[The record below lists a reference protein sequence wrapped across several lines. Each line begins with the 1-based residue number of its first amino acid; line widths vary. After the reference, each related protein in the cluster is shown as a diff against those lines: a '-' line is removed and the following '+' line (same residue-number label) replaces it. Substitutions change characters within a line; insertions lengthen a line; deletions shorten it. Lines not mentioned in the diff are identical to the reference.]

1 MNLSCFSLHS
11 LHSFDWAQRKK
22 KKHYWW
28 CGLLQQLVNEWINI
42 EQCLNEE
49 NGIFLGYFFNLNSNF
64 LYRCSPSHH
73 HTHTKIV
80 VVEIDHITHTKKHSL
95 IFFLRFCLFSPKLIG
110 KTLCLWI
117 INFFFSGEKKCFDIH
132 FIFIETMPR
141 KTRKP
146 ENKFSPFY
154 YYYYWAFILAG
165 RHQNDDDRKKN
176 LIIEKSKW
184 KMKNEKHRI

>member
-1 MNLSCFSLHS
+1 MRPTTTTSEWMNQYWTMFEWREWNFSGLFFQSKFKFSLS
-11 LHSFDWAQRKK
+11 MFT
-22 KKHYWW
+22 
-28 CGLLQQLVNEWINI
+28 VT
-42 EQCLNEE
+42 
-49 NGIFLGYFFNLNSNF
+49 
-64 LYRCSPSHH
+64 PSHTHKDCCRWDWSH
-73 HTHTKIV
+73 HTHTQKTF
-80 VVEIDHITHTKKHSL
+80 ID
-95 IFFLRFCLFSPKLIG
+95 FFLRFCLFSPKLIG